1 MEDKDILQHLLK
13 IEAEAASLASDAAV
27 EADRRIA
34 SSEKQNRLCYEE
46 QFAKASA
53 ECEAKYNDD
62 IAAVQGSYQQEL
74 DLFQHGLGSMREYK
88 DGFNRLMES
97 FLF

>member
-1 MEDKDILQHLLK
+1 MEDKDVLHHLLE
-13 IEAEAASLASDAAV
+13 IEAEAASLVNDAAV

-34 SSEKQNRLCYEE
+34 SDEKQNRLRYEE

-62 IAAVQGSYQQEL
+62 MSAVKVSYQQEL
-74 DLFQHGLGSMREYK
+74 DVFRRGLDYIKEDK